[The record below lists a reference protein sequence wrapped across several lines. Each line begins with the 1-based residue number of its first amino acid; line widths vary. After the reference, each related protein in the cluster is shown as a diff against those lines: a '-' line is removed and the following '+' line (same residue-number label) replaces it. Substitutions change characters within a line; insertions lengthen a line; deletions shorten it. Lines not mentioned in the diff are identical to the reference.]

1 MLIKVHILMGTILI
15 HQSMKLVTYVYTQKQ
30 FGTNGHSTCAAV
42 VSGGASRSSKP
53 RQKTTWLLWCN
64 FSKQIQLITNIGLLK
79 HMLSC

>member
-53 RQKTTWLLWCN
+53 RQKNNMVTLVQ
-64 FSKQIQLITNIGLLK
+64 FF
-79 HMLSC
+79 